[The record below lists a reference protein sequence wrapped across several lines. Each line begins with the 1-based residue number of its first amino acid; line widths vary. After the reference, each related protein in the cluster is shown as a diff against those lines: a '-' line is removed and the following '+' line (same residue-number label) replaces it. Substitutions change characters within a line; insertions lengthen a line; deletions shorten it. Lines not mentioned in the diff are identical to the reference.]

1 MGKHSTVGQASSGTP
16 AVEFHVTDEIKLAAI
31 EDENPLRLLLRR
43 VKRHPAYRALKKPKG
58 VVTNL
63 LPNVMRLTTHRL
75 RHLPTTVIVGA
86 QKAGTT
92 QLYAYLVTHPRC
104 FEAAKKEV
112 DYFSKH
118 SERSVA
124 WYRSRF
130 PLSFRVGWRRGH
142 VMEASP
148 SYLPT
153 PSALRQMQQV
163 LPKTRIIVL
172 MRDPVSRAFSHYQ
185 HRKTRHLE
193 SRSFAECVAEEIRNN
208 QFPPEFGEA
217 LRPDAAPML
226 GYVAR
231 GYYALQLELLL
242 KLFPRNKVLMMDS
255 ASLFQDTTAACE
267 RVFNFMGLDS
277 FDVQPTKIYNRGY
290 YQEQIDPRVAE
301 QLREHYRPYDALLTD
316 LIGQKFTWMASRA
329 VAA

>member
-1 MGKHSTVGQASSGTP
+1 MSEQ
-16 AVEFHVTDEIKLAAI
+16 IKLA
-31 EDENPLRLLLRR
+31 ELDDETSLRMILRR
-43 VKRHPAYRALKKPKG
+43 VKRHPAFRVLKRPGDMAKG
-58 VVTNL
+58 L
-63 LPNVMRLTTHRL
+63 LPNAWRYGTSYF

-92 QLYAYLVTHPRC
+92 QLYAYLVTHPRV

-118 SERSVA
+118 PERSVT

-130 PLSFRVGWRRGH
+130 PLSFRVEWRRGH

-153 PSALRQMQQV
+153 PSAIRKMKEV
-163 LPKTRIIVL
+163 LPKARVIAIL
-172 MRDPVSRAFSHYQ
+172 RDPVSRAFSHYQ

-193 SRSFAECVAEEIRNN
+193 SRSFAECVAEEIRANE
-208 QFPPEFGEA
+208 FPPQLGVATRENA
-217 LRPDAAPML
+217 KPML

-231 GYYALQLELLL
+231 GYYALQLEHLI
-242 KLFPRNKVLMMDS
+242 KVFPRNKVLVLDS
-255 ASLFQDTTAACE
+255 ADLFKDTKKTCD
-267 RVFNFMGLDS
+267 RVFDFMGLES

-290 YQEQIDPRVAE
+290 YKETIEPQVAGM
-301 QLREHYRPYDALLTD
+301 LRAHYRSYDELLEQV
-316 LIGQKFTWMASRA
+316 IGEQFSWMKP
-329 VAA
+329 AAELSAAA

>member
-1 MGKHSTVGQASSGTP
+1 MAS
-16 AVEFHVTDEIKLAAI
+16 EIKLANL
-31 EDENPLRLLLRR
+31 EDENSLRMQWRR
-43 VKRHPAYRALKKPKG
+43 VKRHPAFRVWKKPADAAK
-58 VVTNL
+58 NF
-63 LPNVMRLTTHRL
+63 LPSTWRLATQRF

-118 SERSVA
+118 SQRSVA

-130 PLSFRVGWRRGH
+130 PLAFRVARKQGH

-153 PSALRQMQQV
+153 PSALRQMRQV
-163 LPKTRIIVL
+163 LPKTRVIVL
-172 MRDPVSRAFSHYQ
+172 LRDPVSRAFSHYQ

-193 SRSFAECVAEEIRNN
+193 QRSFAQCVAEEIRANE
-208 QFPPEFGEA
+208 FPAELGVA
-217 LRPDAAPML
+217 MRPNAAPML

-242 KLFPRNKVLMMDS
+242 KIFPRNKVLLMDS
-255 ASLFQDTTAACE
+255 ASLFQDTSAACE
-267 RVFNFMGLDS
+267 RVFDFMGLDR
-277 FDVQPTKIYNRGY
+277 FDVEPTKIYNRGY
-290 YQEQIDPRVAE
+290 YQEIIDPQVAA
-301 QLREHYRPYDALLTD
+301 QLREHYRPYDDLLAEV
-316 LIGQKFTWMASRA
+316 IGQPFAWMDRA
-329 VAA
+329 NVAQAA

>member
-1 MGKHSTVGQASSGTP
+1 MAN
-16 AVEFHVTDEIKLAAI
+16 EIKLATF
-31 EDENPLRLLLRR
+31 EDESSLRVMLRR
-43 VKRHPAYRALKKPKG
+43 VKRHPAFRVWKKPGDLVKG
-58 VVTNL
+58 L
-63 LPNVMRLTTHRL
+63 LPNAWRLSTNHF

-118 SERSVA
+118 PERSVA

-130 PLSFRVGWRRGH
+130 PLSFRVTWKQGH

-153 PSALRQMQQV
+153 PSAIRQMKQV

-172 MRDPVSRAFSHYQ
+172 LRDPVSRAFSHYQ

-193 SRSFAECVAEEIRNN
+193 SRSFAECVAEEIRASE
-208 QFPPEFGEA
+208 FPPELGVA
-217 LRPDAAPML
+217 TRANAAPML

-231 GYYALQLELLL
+231 GYYALQLEHLM
-242 KLFPRNKVLMMDS
+242 KVFPRNKVLVLDS
-255 ASLFQDTTAACE
+255 ANLFQDTRATCE
-267 RVFNFMGLDS
+267 RVFNFMGLDP

-290 YQEQIDPRVAE
+290 YQEKIDPRVAE
-301 QLREHYRPYDALLTD
+301 QLREHYRPYDALLADVTE
-316 LIGQKFTWMASRA
+316 QPMTWISGPKLAE
-329 VAA
+329 AA

>member
-1 MGKHSTVGQASSGTP
+1 MADV
-16 AVEFHVTDEIKLAAI
+16 IKLPNV
-31 EDENPLRLLLRR
+31 EDESSLRLLMRR
-43 VKRHPAYRALKKPKG
+43 VKRHPAFRIAKKPGDLVKG
-58 VVTNL
+58 L
-63 LPNVMRLTTHRL
+63 LPNAWRLTTNQF

-118 SERSVA
+118 AERSVS

-130 PLSFRVGWRRGH
+130 PLAFRVNWKQGH

-153 PSALRQMQQV
+153 PSAIRQMKQV
-163 LPKTRIIVL
+163 LPKARVIVL
-172 MRDPVSRAFSHYQ
+172 LRDPVSRAFSHYQ

-193 SRSFAECVAEEIRNN
+193 SRSFAECVTAEIRANE
-208 QFPPEFGEA
+208 FPPMLGLA
-217 LRPDAAPML
+217 TRPNAAPML

-231 GYYALQLELLL
+231 GYYALQLEHLMQA
-242 KLFPRNKVLMMDS
+242 FPRNKVLVLDS
-255 ASLFQDTTAACE
+255 AKLFEDTNATCQ

-277 FDVQPTKIYNRGY
+277 FDVQITKIYNRGY
-290 YQEQIDPRVAE
+290 YQEKIDPRVAD
-301 QLREHYRPYDALLTD
+301 QLREHYRPYDALLAEVTEQTM
-316 LIGQKFTWMASRA
+316 GWMSPSEPKLAE
-329 VAA
+329 AA

>member
-1 MGKHSTVGQASSGTP
+1 MAN
-16 AVEFHVTDEIKLAAI
+16 EIQRVAGNNESA
-31 EDENPLRLLLRR
+31 LRMHLRR
-43 VKRHPAYRALKKPKG
+43 VKRHPAFRVWKKPG
-58 VVTNL
+58 DVVKNL
-63 LPNVMRLTTHRL
+63 LPHAWRRGTQRF
-75 RHLPTTVIVGA
+75 RHLPTCVIVGA

-118 SERSVA
+118 PERSVA

-130 PLSFRVGWRRGH
+130 PLSIRVARKQGH

-153 PSALRQMQQV
+153 PSALRQMKQV
-163 LPKTRIIVL
+163 LPKTRLIVL
-172 MRDPVSRAFSHYQ
+172 LRDPVSRAFSHYQ

-193 SRSFAECVAEEIRNN
+193 PRSFAECVAEEIRANE
-208 QFPPEFGEA
+208 FPAELGVA
-217 LRPDAAPML
+217 LRPNAAPML

-242 KLFPRNKVLMMDS
+242 KLYPRNKVLLMDS
-255 ASLFQDTTAACE
+255 ASLFEDTSAACE
-267 RVFNFMGLDS
+267 RVFNFLGLES

-290 YQEQIDPRVAE
+290 YQETIDPRVAE
-301 QLREHYRPYDALLTD
+301 ELREHYRPYDALLTQ
-316 LIGQKFTWMASRA
+316 LVEQPFSWMAQA
-329 VAA
+329 KAA

>member
-1 MGKHSTVGQASSGTP
+1 MS
-16 AVEFHVTDEIKLAAI
+16 EEIKLANVDG
-31 EDENPLRLLLRR
+31 EDSLRLLLRR
-43 VKRHPAYRALKKPKG
+43 VKRHPAYRALKKPKSL
-58 VVTNL
+58 VKDF
-63 LPNVMRLTTHRL
+63 LPNTWRLATHPI

-118 SERSVA
+118 PHRSVG

-130 PLSFRVGWRRGH
+130 PLAFRVSWRRGH

-153 PSALRQMQQV
+153 PSALRKMKQV
-163 LPKTRIIVL
+163 LPKTRVIVL
-172 MRDPVSRAFSHYQ
+172 LRDPVSRAFSHYQ

-193 SRSFAECVAEEIRNN
+193 SRSFAECVAEEIETNKL
-208 QFPPEFGEA
+208 PAKFGVA
-217 LRPDAAPML
+217 LEPDAEPML

-231 GYYALQLELLL
+231 GYYGLQLELLL
-242 KLFPRNKVLMMDS
+242 KLYPRVKVLMLDS
-255 ASLFQDTTAACE
+255 SGLFKDTTATCE

-277 FDVQPTKIYNRGY
+277 FDVQPTKVYNRGY
-290 YQEQIDPRVAE
+290 YQEKIDPQVAE
-301 QLREHYRPYDALLTD
+301 VLREHYRPYDQLLQQLT
-316 LIGQKFTWMASRA
+316 GEVYSWMGEKKSS

>member
-1 MGKHSTVGQASSGTP
+1 MSD
-16 AVEFHVTDEIKLAAI
+16 AVTNANQQDEDAV
-31 EDENPLRLLLRR
+31 RVFWRG
-43 VKRHPAYRALKKPKG
+43 VKRHPAFRVLKKPGDIAKG
-58 VVTNL
+58 L
-63 LPNVMRLTTHRL
+63 LPNAWRLSTQRL

-92 QLYAYLVTHPRC
+92 QLYAYLVKHPRC
-104 FEAAKKEV
+104 FEAARKEV

-118 SERSVA
+118 PHRSVA

-130 PLSFRVGWRRGH
+130 PLAFRVRRKQGH

-153 PSALRQMQQV
+153 PSALRKMRQV
-163 LPKTRIIVL
+163 LPKSRVIVL
-172 MRDPVSRAFSHYQ
+172 LRDPVSRAFSHYQ

-193 SRSFAECVAEEIRNN
+193 SRSFAECVSEEIRRNP
-208 QFPPEFGEA
+208 FPPEFGVA
-217 LRPDAAPML
+217 LRSDAFPML

-242 KLFPRNKVLMMDS
+242 TLYPRNKVLIMDS
-255 ASLFQDTTAACE
+255 ASLFDDTSAACE
-267 RVFNFMGLDS
+267 RVFNFMGLES

-290 YQEQIDPRVAE
+290 YQETIDPRIADE
-301 QLREHYRPYDALLTD
+301 LRAHYQPYDELLT
-316 LIGQKFTWMASRA
+316 QVVEQRFSWMGLAK
-329 VAA
+329 AA

>member
-1 MGKHSTVGQASSGTP
+1 MPNELQTVDGNDESS
-16 AVEFHVTDEIKLAAI
+16 
-31 EDENPLRLLLRR
+31 LRLYLRR
-43 VKRHPAYRALKKPKG
+43 VKRHPMYRMLKAPKG
-58 VVTNL
+58 VVANA
-63 LPNVMRLTTHRL
+63 LPHAWRFATQHF
-75 RHLPTTVIVGA
+75 RHLPTCVIVGA

-92 QLYAYLVTHPRC
+92 QLYAHLVTHPRC

-118 SERSVA
+118 AQRSIA

-130 PLSFRVGWRRGH
+130 PLSFRVTRKAGH

-153 PSALRQMQQV
+153 PSALRQMKQV
-163 LPKTRIIVL
+163 LPKTRVIVIL
-172 MRDPVSRAFSHYQ
+172 RDPVSRAFSHYQ

-193 SRSFAECVAEEIRNN
+193 SRTFAECVAEEIRANE
-208 QFPPEFGEA
+208 FPAEPGVA
-217 LRPDAAPML
+217 LRPDAKPML

-242 KLFPRNKVLMMDS
+242 KLFPRNKVLVMDS
-255 ASLFQDTTAACE
+255 ASLFQDTGAACE
-267 RVFNFMGLDS
+267 RVFSFMGLES

-290 YQEQIDPRVAE
+290 YQEKIDPRVAE
-301 QLREHYRPYDALLTD
+301 ELRAHYRPYDALLTS
-316 LIGQKFTWMASRA
+316 LLEQSFSWMPLAK
-329 VAA
+329 AA